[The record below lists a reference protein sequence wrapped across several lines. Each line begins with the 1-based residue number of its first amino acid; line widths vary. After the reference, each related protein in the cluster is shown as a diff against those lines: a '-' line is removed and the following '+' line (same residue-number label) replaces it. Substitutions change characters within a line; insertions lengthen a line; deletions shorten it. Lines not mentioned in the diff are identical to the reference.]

1 MRPYGFHF
9 QGAEEPKLKWEH
21 ITTLIASLRE
31 FVRSTDRKIIATT
44 LSKLKLELDFDSH
57 GINQVQV
64 VLFGFQDAVSAY
76 RQGALG
82 SPPQAL
88 LSIVTKIGYNCNS
101 VPFHLFSQFHSL
113 WMTDVRH
120 LLGSPKDKRP
130 NRLTNMEN
138 SKTYKH
144 SRGWFLLSILWCL
157 AVYFG
162 DLGSMVHLMPY
173 KKCHLVAIEE
183 NALMCLGML
192 SVQ

>member
-1 MRPYGFHF
+1 M
-9 QGAEEPKLKWEH
+9 
-21 ITTLIASLRE
+21 
-31 FVRSTDRKIIATT
+31 RSTDRKIIATT

-64 VLFGFQDAVSAY
+64 VLFGFQDAVSATG
-76 RQGALG
+76 RVPLAL
-82 SPPQAL
+82 PQTL
-88 LSIVTKIGYNCNS
+88 LSIVTSIGYDRNS
-101 VPFHLFSQFHSL
+101 VPFHLFSQSHSL

-130 NRLTNMEN
+130 NSLTNMEN

-144 SRGWFLLSILWCL
+144 SRVWFLLSILWCL

-162 DLGSMVHLMPY
+162 GLRSTVHLIPY